1 MYRVKEPF
9 VTRPG
14 QFEKDKESLA
24 VGIKADALKGSG
36 VFELELKS
44 DPGKVYH
51 KTRET
56 LRKFATAKG
65 SFWRSPKGSMVAIFP
80 IDIFEIRESSQKS
93 LFEL

>member
-14 QFEKDKESLA
+14 QFEKDQESLA

-51 KTRET
+51 KARET
-56 LRKFATAKG
+56 LRKFAAAKG

-80 IDIFEIRESSQKS
+80 INIFEVRESSQKS